1 MNPHFELQTMN
12 SLINKLTGTGVA
24 IITPFKK
31 NHDVDFDAL
40 EKMIDFVIDGGVEY
54 IVTLGTTGET
64 PTLTKKEQ
72 REIVDFTAKKIN
84 DRVPLVLGIGGN
96 NTKEVTDHFS
106 DFSLENITAIL
117 APVQTITNLH
127 RKEFFSITKRSLM
140 HHLCRSSSITSPGEL
155 PVISLQKRPYG
166 SLQNVKI

>member
-1 MNPHFELQTMN
+1 M

-31 NHDVDFDAL
+31 NSEVDFDAL
-40 EKMIDFVIDGGVEY
+40 ENLIDFVIDSGVEY

-72 REIVDFTAKKIN
+72 TEIVDFTVEKIN

-96 NTKEVTDHFS
+96 NTKEVIDHFS
-106 DFSLENITAIL
+106 DFSLEKITAIL
-117 APVQTITNLH
+117 
-127 RKEFFSITKRSLM
+127 
-140 HHLCRSSSITSPGEL
+140 SSSPNYNKPSQEGIFQHYKAISEASPM
-155 PVISLQKRPYG
+155 PVILY
-166 SLQNVKI
+166 NVPGRTRSNITAETTLRLANECEKY